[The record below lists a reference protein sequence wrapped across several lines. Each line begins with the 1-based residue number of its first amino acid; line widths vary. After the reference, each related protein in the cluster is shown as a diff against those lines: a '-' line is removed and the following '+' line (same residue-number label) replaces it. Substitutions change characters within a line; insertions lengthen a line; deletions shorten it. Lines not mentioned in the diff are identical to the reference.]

1 MAKIRVY
8 ELARELDR
16 ESKEVLARA
25 QELGFEVKTASSG
38 LEEDDA
44 ARLKASFDGTAAEAV
59 ADDAPADDDAV
70 MSEVTAE
77 VVEPE
82 PEPIVAPEE
91 AAVAEAVAPP
101 EPEAYVEDDGAD
113 EDDDDVLIVQEGITA
128 HEFARMVGTRTG
140 EVVRTLLGMGEMVP
154 GGSII
159 PTNAIEALAEA
170 FGYSVLVEETE
181 EEEDTGL
188 EPSVVEYDDDP
199 DSLVGRP
206 PVVTVMGHVDHGKTQ
221 LLDTIRK
228 ANVVAGEAGGI
239 TQHIGAYQVNRD
251 GQTITFIDTPGH
263 EAFTSLRARGANV
276 TDIAVIVVAAN
287 DGVMPQTVEA
297 ISHAQ
302 AAEVPIIIAINKMDL
317 ETADPYAV
325 RAALTQHN
333 VVVTD
338 LGGEVEAIEVSA
350 LKGDGIDDLLETIS
364 LVAEVEELTANP
376 KASAVGTVIEAQLE
390 VGLGPVATVIVQ
402 RGTLKRGDA
411 IVAGGS
417 YGRVRAMFDENGNR
431 LKQAGPSTPVLVTG
445 WDGVPT
451 AGDMFQVTS
460 NEREARKLAE
470 ARIAELRE
478 QELVVPSTTDRLSTL
493 LEDMRTADHAELRII
508 VKVDAHGSLEA
519 IRDAI
524 AKISRKDGSVT
535 IIHSAVGGITEND
548 ITLAETSDAIVYGF
562 NTRPDTAARKAS
574 KRYGID
580 VRTFNI
586 IYELLDDVEGLLLGE
601 LSPEEVESFLGVAE
615 VRAVFRAPRLG
626 LVAGCFVTE
635 GQINRNA
642 RARLVRDGVVVYD
655 GRIISLRRFKDDVQ
669 SVAAGFECGIGLE
682 NFRDIKE
689 GDTIES
695 YEVREIART

>member
-1 MAKIRVY
+1 M
-8 ELARELDR
+8 
-16 ESKEVLARA
+16 
-25 QELGFEVKTASSG
+25 
-38 LEEDDA
+38 
-44 ARLKASFDGTAAEAV
+44 
-59 ADDAPADDDAV
+59 
-70 MSEVTAE
+70 
-77 VVEPE
+77 
-82 PEPIVAPEE
+82 
-91 AAVAEAVAPP
+91 
-101 EPEAYVEDDGAD
+101 
-113 EDDDDVLIVQEGITA
+113 
-128 HEFARMVGTRTG
+128 
-140 EVVRTLLGMGEMVP
+140 
-154 GGSII
+154 
-159 PTNAIEALAEA
+159 
-170 FGYSVLVEETE
+170 
-181 EEEDTGL
+181 
-188 EPSVVEYDDDP
+188 
-199 DSLVGRP
+199 
-206 PVVTVMGHVDHGKTQ
+206 
-221 LLDTIRK
+221 
-228 ANVVAGEAGGI
+228 
-239 TQHIGAYQVNRD
+239 
-251 GQTITFIDTPGH
+251 
-263 EAFTSLRARGANV
+263 
-276 TDIAVIVVAAN
+276 TDIAVLVVAAN

-338 LGGEVEAIEVSA
+338 LGGEVEAIEISA

-417 YGRVRAMFDENGNR
+417 SGRVRAMFDENGNR
-431 LKQAGPSTPVLVTG
+431 LTNAGPSTPVLVTG
-445 WDGVPT
+445 WSDVPT

-460 NEREARKLAE
+460 NEREARKLAD
-470 ARIAELRE
+470 ARIADLRE

-524 AKISRKDGSVT
+524 GKISRKDGSVT

-562 NTRPDTAARKAS
+562 NTRPDTAARKAA
-574 KRYGID
+574 KQYGID

-669 SVAAGFECGIGLE
+669 TVATGFECGIGLE

-695 YEVREIART
+695 YEVREVART